1 MNIVDSS
8 FVNSSLYVSGWCS
21 TIDVYNSTF
30 ASNRDIVSAVAIET
44 NYQETIWF
52 ENNRFADN
60 SNTACIGIRLLS
72 SQDVPGNI
80 SIIGN
85 TFQNNTVASVIVINE
100 VMFRSVNV
108 SLNVFQNP
116 QSNYDLSVLT
126 LWKPGYYISATNNYW
141 GGASRDW
148 VLSRI
153 SDFYTDIQRAVV
165 DMPSVFATSSMNTMV
180 NSGSWSDWNMTGRE
194 IGGRLI
200 HNVTID
206 PSHLTSSLNL
216 TVVRSI
222 FHLYPN
228 LVISTSETS
237 VEFVIFFL
245 FLQPQLLQI
254 HLSPANLTTVIHYT
268 LASHKQIS
276 TNFNAFKTHWHASSQ
291 TLQNTNTSHQYS
303 KNYTGFQS
311 NKESITNSVF
321 SHTKHSQ
328 INNLHI
334 FTIVFHFRHILF
346 LQDLLI
352 HLFFPFHMSD
362 HHLAKGLSLSLVHDS
377 GIHSLLIP
385 ETRLLCQYSVPSS
398 KHTFSKLHSLPR
410 LLPISLD
417 CLPGF

>member
-1 MNIVDSS
+1 MISS
-8 FVNSSLYVSGWCS
+8 QSVPLLAILASSLILTCLSL
-21 TIDVYNSTF
+21 IK
-30 ASNRDIVSAVAIET
+30 SN
-44 NYQETIWF
+44 
-52 ENNRFADN
+52 
-60 SNTACIGIRLLS
+60 
-72 SQDVPGNI
+72 
-80 SIIGN
+80 
-85 TFQNNTVASVIVINE
+85 
-100 VMFRSVNV
+100 
-108 SLNVFQNP
+108 
-116 QSNYDLSVLT
+116 
-126 LWKPGYYISATNNYW
+126 
-141 GGASRDW
+141 
-148 VLSRI
+148 
-153 SDFYTDIQRAVV
+153 
-165 DMPSVFATSSMNTMV
+165 
-180 NSGSWSDWNMTGRE
+180 
-194 IGGRLI
+194 
-200 HNVTID
+200 
-206 PSHLTSSLNL
+206 
-216 TVVRSI
+216 
-222 FHLYPN
+222 LYPN

-291 TLQNTNTSHQYS
+291 TPQNTNTSHQYS

-346 LQDLLI
+346 QQDLLI
-352 HLFFPFHMSD
+352 HLYFPFHMSD

-417 CLPGF
+417 CLPGFWFLLFSFYALSNDTWC